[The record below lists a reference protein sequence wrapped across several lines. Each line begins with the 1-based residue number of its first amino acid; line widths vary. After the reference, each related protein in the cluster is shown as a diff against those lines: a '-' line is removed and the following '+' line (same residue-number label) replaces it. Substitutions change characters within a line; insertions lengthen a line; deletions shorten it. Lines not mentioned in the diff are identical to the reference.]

1 MSSVVSSR
9 RADAR
14 ARLDI
19 ESDFVVE
26 DGNVRFRQS
35 FETIEDTETFSR
47 APDEVVE
54 AARRL
59 LTIDVARCLSAIVH
73 DTIVVTIGCSRIP
86 LYVCASF
93 RALSAVSLTCLLMT
107 SMLPKG
113 LSLSTIELSASPA
126 DPTPDITLRSPCSP
140 FLQNQGDPRAET
152 LQHHREDI
160 W

>member
-1 MSSVVSSR
+1 MSSVVTSR

-14 ARLDI
+14 ARLDM
-19 ESDFVVE
+19 ESDFVVA

-59 LTIDVARCLSAIVH
+59 LTIDVARGLSAIVH

-86 LYVCASF
+86 LFVCSSF
-93 RALSAVSLTCLLMT
+93 RALSAVSLTCLLMP

-113 LSLSTIELSASPA
+113 LSLSTIELSAP
-126 DPTPDITLRSPCSP
+126 PTNRAPDTPLRSPCSP
-140 FLQNQGDPRAET
+140 FLHTQGDPP
-152 LQHHREDI
+152 H
-160 W
+160 

>member
-1 MSSVVSSR
+1 MSSVASR

-14 ARLDI
+14 ARLDM
-19 ESDFVVE
+19 ESDFVVA

-59 LTIDVARCLSAIVH
+59 LTIDVARGLSAIVH

-86 LYVCASF
+86 LYVCSRF
-93 RALSAVSLTCLLMT
+93 RALSAVSLTCLLIP

-113 LSLSTIELSASPA
+113 LSFTTFKLSASPA
-126 DPTPDITLRSPCSP
+126 DRAPEPHFVPPAHHSYTLKVTPRTE
-140 FLQNQGDPRAET
+140 A
-152 LQHHREDI
+152 LQHHREDT